1 MYGGQKQ
8 RIAIARAFIKD
19 APIVILDEAISALDN
34 QSEAI
39 VQKAIENLMKDKTVF
54 VIAHRLSTIKNAD
67 KIVVI
72 NQGEIVEVGNHD
84 ELMNIEKGAYKA
96 LYDMQFKKQE
106 VSK

>member
-1 MYGGQKQ
+1 MSGGQKQ

-67 KIVVI
+67 KIAMI
-72 NQGEIVEVGNHD
+72 NEGHLVEMGKHED
-84 ELMNIEKGAYKA
+84 LMMIEDGQYKK
-96 LYDMQFKKQE
+96 LYNMQFKSQE
-106 VSK
+106 CV